1 MGPELLGDA
10 EWITLFSEGTAPL
23 VENPGITMKVWT
35 QDLYNKVVLEAFDQ
49 LGRERPADAN
59 GDIGA
64 YELFSQKG
72 NLNRDTVVDL
82 EDAIIGLQVITGR
95 EITVLYEPWMDVNI
109 DGKIGLEEVLYI
121 LQEEAVMR

>member
-1 MGPELLGDA
+1 LTLIDKNIVELVKPYPKFSIVRNIPEMGPELLGDA

-82 EDAIIGLQVITGR
+82 EDAIIGL
-95 EITVLYEPWMDVNI
+95 
-109 DGKIGLEEVLYI
+109 
-121 LQEEAVMR
+121 

>member
-82 EDAIIGLQVITGR
+82 EDAIIGL
-95 EITVLYEPWMDVNI
+95 
-109 DGKIGLEEVLYI
+109 
-121 LQEEAVMR
+121 